1 MPKIVYVVK
10 TKRSLKQRLKEHE
23 ADVRLQREKPV
34 AEHMNSLEHGMD
46 DMGVSILQ
54 CIRDD
59 SGSYRKL
66 KELSWI
72 QKLKTEVPNGLNT
85 KSTSEILWQQYRQ

>member
-1 MPKIVYVVK
+1 
-10 TKRSLKQRLKEHE
+10 
-23 ADVRLQREKPV
+23 
-34 AEHMNSLEHGMD
+34 
-46 DMGVSILQ
+46 MGASILQ

-85 KSTSEILWQQYRQ
+85 KSTSEILWQHYRQ